1 MGMVPLLLPLF
12 HACAIGG
19 GFIAH
24 LEVAC
29 ITEDRDV
36 DDSFW
41 YSRVIYDPYYV
52 TRVDGSVTGEF
63 EETYPGHVFGLYS
76 IRELEECACY
86 EIQEEIDNYKPATQD
101 QIEYYKI
108 DKERDL
114 NDSDIPDDIPTGV
127 EYLSVIVRRWD
138 AVVIQTNCEVTY
150 VIVDDDGDEMSYD
163 EVIEQKIT
171 ENYEWNN
178 R

>member
-1 MGMVPLLLPLF
+1 MRDW
-12 HACAIGG
+12 G
-19 GFIAH
+19 GFITH

-29 ITEDRDV
+29 ITEDIEFDG
-36 DDSFW
+36 SFW
-41 YSRVIYDPYYV
+41 YSRVIYDLCYV
-52 TRVDGSVTGEF
+52 TRVDGSVAG
-63 EETYPGHVFGLYS
+63 
-76 IRELEECACY
+76 ELEECVCY

-101 QIEYYKI
+101 QIEYYKM

-114 NDSDIPDDIPTGV
+114 NDSDIPAEDIPADIPTGV

-138 AVVIQTNCEVTY
+138 AVVIQANCEVTH